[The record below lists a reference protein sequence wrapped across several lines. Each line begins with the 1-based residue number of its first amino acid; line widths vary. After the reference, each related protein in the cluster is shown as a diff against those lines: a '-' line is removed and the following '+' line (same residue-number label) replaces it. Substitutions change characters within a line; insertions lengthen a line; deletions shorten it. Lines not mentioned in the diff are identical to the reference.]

1 MEKLNSFISN
11 LSRAFTSCSIRG
23 ENVERQ
29 GRRVAQGL
37 QNQVRN
43 NNAQQAIEMAQRA
56 NEMQGRALLN
66 PIMGAA
72 QQAQQ
77 PVANDN
83 AQPAQQPAA
92 EEPAQQPVAEEP
104 VAEEP
109 VAEEPVAEEPVAIHQ
124 PVAAEQQA
132 LTEQQ
137 LNEQIQNLNKLLASP
152 DREHRNE
159 EIFQLLKKVNNS
171 APNRLVIGFDKH
183 SPWHHL
189 DDDIFIIGGEIEGDY
204 DPKSDECKC
213 DYNDPYHH
221 KYEFKLSDVQ
231 HVHIVSPLEN
241 KLYCTPHNF
250 SIFGYD
256 NSWRKYEN
264 AKLKMNG
271 LGVNYCLDYGYRIPE
286 APSSLPM
293 VHEFP
298 DGSKFIEGIEVNGIA
313 VGGIIVKDGENITQC
328 PGVIYEELIAHPEP
342 FKINHCNGYTENDY
356 RRIGTLCLKY
366 YTGNSATDPDRGYY
380 CLNNNDELVKCG
392 DLPND
397 FEFKHDILNEV
408 FCLGKYAKQAQQPAE
423 APVIEAQQPEQPV
436 ENNDVQQAQQPAAAQ
451 AEDSDLDSD
460 SDSDS
465 DLPAE
470 APAQPVAAQ
479 QQPEQAQ
486 AAEQPQQPVAAEQP
500 EQAQPAQQPAAE
512 EPVAD
517 EPAQQP
523 VAEERVAQPAE
534 EPAADDNAQQAQ
546 QPVENAN
553 AQQAQQPA
561 ANDNAQQAQQAQQPD
576 GNDNAQ
582 QAQQPVENANA
593 QQQAQQPVEN
603 ANAQQPAQQPA
614 ANDNAQQAQQPAAND
629 NAQQAQ
635 QPDGNNNAQQA
646 RAAQQNNPNP
656 IFTARHTIGTTGYN
670 LENAPAMNK
679 TGFEGTHSF
688 AGYGPNYNQRI
699 EMNSDENIEDKFV
712 FRNIPEVKISKGN
725 QLYTFAHERIVRVK
739 RSGSIDQ
746 NDGQLHIDRDN
757 NVRTNGQIH

>member
-92 EEPAQQPVAEEP
+92 EEPAQQP

>member
-77 PVANDN
+77 P
-83 AQPAQQPAA
+83 AA
-92 EEPAQQPVAEEP
+92 EEPAQQ
-104 VAEEP
+104 P

-582 QAQQPVENANA
+582 QAQQPDGNDNA
-593 QQQAQQPVEN
+593 QP
-603 ANAQQPAQQPA
+603 
-614 ANDNAQQAQQPAAND
+614 AQQAQQPDGND

>member
-1 MEKLNSFISN
+1 M
-11 LSRAFTSCSIRG
+11 
-23 ENVERQ
+23 
-29 GRRVAQGL
+29 
-37 QNQVRN
+37 
-43 NNAQQAIEMAQRA
+43 
-56 NEMQGRALLN
+56 
-66 PIMGAA
+66 
-72 QQAQQ
+72 
-77 PVANDN
+77 
-83 AQPAQQPAA
+83 
-92 EEPAQQPVAEEP
+92 
-104 VAEEP
+104 
-109 VAEEPVAEEPVAIHQ
+109 
-124 PVAAEQQA
+124 
-132 LTEQQ
+132 
-137 LNEQIQNLNKLLASP
+137 ASP